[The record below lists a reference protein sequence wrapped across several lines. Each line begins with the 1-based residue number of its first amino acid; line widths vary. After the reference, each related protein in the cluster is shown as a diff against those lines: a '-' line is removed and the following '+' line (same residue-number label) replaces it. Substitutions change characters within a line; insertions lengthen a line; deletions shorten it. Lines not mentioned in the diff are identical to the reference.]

1 MSTPM
6 QLDLIRPGDHDLE
19 LTDPDTGEVVSLAD
33 ASSETIA
40 AILRVVIERTQDL
53 YDKKRWLGSLLIER
67 MDRDGM
73 WTVRGRRVKVT
84 APAPSDERVEWDSTA
99 LAAALDD
106 LVAEGVITRDA
117 ALRACAQ
124 RVEYKALHRG
134 IVALQKIPGV
144 AERIEHCSSVVAGG
158 ERQVRVSVTP

>member
-1 MSTPM
+1 MTAPM

-33 ASSETIA
+33 ATDETLA

-67 MDRDGM
+67 MDANAC
-73 WTVRGRRVKVT
+73 WTVRGQRVKVM
-84 APAPSDERVEWDSTA
+84 APAPCEERVEWDVSA
-99 LAAALDD
+99 LAVALDD
-106 LVAEGVITRDA
+106 LVTEGVITREA
-117 ALRACAQ
+117 AARALVQ

-134 IVALQKIPGV
+134 IVAISKIPGV
-144 AERIEHCSSVVAGG
+144 AERIAHARSVVPSG
-158 ERQVRVSVTP
+158 ERQVRVSVTS